1 MVAGEAKATGWER
14 RWGAVTCR
22 RSHLGPAREPL
33 TLPLTPRTATEATRS
48 RHSQRRKPVNPLA
61 GWCFQTQTWPL
72 LIKMAT
78 GKLRR
83 RFVHD
88 AAAARQW
95 RHLCCDR
102 AGCWPSAGDP
112 AVSGAAQW
120 STFRSPPLPSL
131 GCPASS
137 GGDHQVRLGAE
148 QSEDDVGCLYD
159 RQSGFESS
167 DTGSGP
173 SSSTPAAIS
182 SRSACCMRHSAPR
195 GR

>member
-1 MVAGEAKATGWER
+1 VKEPLIRGNAVERMTGIEPALSAWEAGEPTVR
-14 RWGAVTCR
+14 
-22 RSHLGPAREPL
+22 
-33 TLPLTPRTATEATRS
+33 
-48 RHSQRRKPVNPLA
+48 
-61 GWCFQTQTWPL
+61 WCFQAQRWPFEGPVWWL
-72 LIKMAT
+72 FRKAGARGGPGQLIKTAT
-78 GKLRR
+78 GQRLRR
-83 RFVHD
+83 LRD
-88 AAAARQW
+88 EAAAARQW